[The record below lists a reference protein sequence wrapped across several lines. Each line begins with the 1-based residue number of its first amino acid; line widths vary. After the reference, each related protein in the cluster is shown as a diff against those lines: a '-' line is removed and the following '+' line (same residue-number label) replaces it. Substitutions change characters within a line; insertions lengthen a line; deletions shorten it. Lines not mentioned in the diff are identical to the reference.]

1 MKHRSSSL
9 RKSTHVRLRACVLC
23 TGTQRSLRVAECKD
37 LQAGRVHH
45 VLFPACGLLP
55 LWTVGSQAL
64 PRGRAAPSGT
74 PQPSTLFVSPLPAGP
89 RSPQRPP
96 WPGLLAVPPLPGAD
110 THPGEQAQGQGAG
123 RGWLAGPE
131 CHLSLLSP
139 RDALDLSDI
148 DSEPPRGS
156 FPSFEPRNLLSLF
169 EDSLD
174 PTWASGPT

>member
-74 PQPSTLFVSPLPAGP
+74 PQPSHCLSRPFLQGHALLRGHPGPGCWQYLHSPEQIPTQVSRPRGRGLGGAGLRVPSVISLFSHPGM
-89 RSPQRPP
+89 P
-96 WPGLLAVPPLPGAD
+96 WTSVTSTQSHLGVPSPPLSLGTSSACLR
-110 THPGEQAQGQGAG
+110 TH
-123 RGWLAGPE
+123 
-131 CHLSLLSP
+131 
-139 RDALDLSDI
+139 
-148 DSEPPRGS
+148 
-156 FPSFEPRNLLSLF
+156 
-169 EDSLD
+169 
-174 PTWASGPT
+174 